1 MFVKRGICGLVLKV
15 PFFIVMDIGC
25 KCNTIEI
32 SMQNVYLPTQT
43 IFVLRKSLYINGELF
58 E

>member
-32 SMQNVYLPTQT
+32 SMQYL
-43 IFVLRKSLYINGELF
+43 
-58 E
+58 

>member
-15 PFFIVMDIGC
+15 PTFFIVMDIGC

-32 SMQNVYLPTQT
+32 SMQYL
-43 IFVLRKSLYINGELF
+43 
-58 E
+58 

>member
-1 MFVKRGICGLVLKV
+1 VLKTRKLLKYSD
-15 PFFIVMDIGC
+15 FILNSYDC
-25 KCNTIEI
+25 LWLFPSHYLPT
-32 SMQNVYLPTQT
+32 QNVYLPTQT

>member
-1 MFVKRGICGLVLKV
+1 MNALLIKYDRCLWFVIL
-15 PFFIVMDIGC
+15 PYFP
-25 KCNTIEI
+25 
-32 SMQNVYLPTQT
+32 MQNVYLPTQT